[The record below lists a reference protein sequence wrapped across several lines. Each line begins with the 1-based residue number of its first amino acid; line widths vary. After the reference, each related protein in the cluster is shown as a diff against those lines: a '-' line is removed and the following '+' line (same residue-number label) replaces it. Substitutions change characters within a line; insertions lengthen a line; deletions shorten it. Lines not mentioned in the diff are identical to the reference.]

1 MTFSKNSA
9 SALGVAVLLSL
20 TTHAVEAEAG
30 LFRRPAAAASQV
42 SSIRLDQIQRALD
55 ERRLMDAGQMIDELT
70 LSGAS
75 DPRLHLLIG
84 QLGLAR
90 GRYEPAIQAFRL
102 AGSSP
107 AYSQAAMEGE
117 GLALIQMKRP
127 EARALLTQAVAR
139 NPEAWRAWNA
149 LGVDHDQRQNWA
161 EAELAYGHAIRSAPN
176 PATALNNRGYSRLL
190 QGRLDA
196 AAADFVAALEK
207 QPDLAAAR
215 ANLRL
220 TLALQG
226 DYDRAVDGASERDRA
241 ALLNN
246 AGLAAG
252 ARGDFAAAEAL
263 LQKAMASKA
272 EFYQRASDNLTL
284 VRELA
289 TRAQGASDVAR

>member
-1 MTFSKNSA
+1 MTFSKQSM
-9 SALGVAVLLSL
+9 SALGVAVLLTVTS
-20 TTHAVEAEAG
+20 HAADAEAG
-30 LFRRPAAAASQV
+30 LFRRPAAATSQLN
-42 SSIRLDQIQRALD
+42 SIRLDQIQRALD

-84 QLGLAR
+84 ELGLTR
-90 GRYEPAIQAFRL
+90 GRYEAAIQAFRL
-102 AGSSP
+102 AASAP

-117 GLALIQMKRP
+117 GLALAHMKRP
-127 EARALLTQAVAR
+127 ESRVLLTQVVKR
-139 NPEAWRAWNA
+139 NPAAWRAWNA
-149 LGVDHDQRQNWA
+149 LGVDYDRAQNWVQA
-161 EAELAYGHAIRSAPN
+161 EQAYEHAIRSAPN
-176 PATALNNRGYSRLL
+176 PALALNNRGYSRLL

-207 QPDLAAAR
+207 QPDQAVAR

-226 DYDRAVDGASERDRA
+226 DYARAVDGASARDRA

-252 ARGDFAAAEAL
+252 ARGDFRTAETL
-263 LQKAMASKA
+263 LQQAMTSKG

-284 VRELA
+284 VRDLA
-289 TRAQGASDVAR
+289 TRTQGAGDVGR